1 MEQTTSYTQWQ
12 PYISQLR
19 MACGT
24 GSDTGITLKQKP
36 NEDSLFAY
44 QCIQTY
50 NSQIQSFG
58 VFLVADGMGGHAYG
72 QVASYIDIQVI
83 SKSVLLPLLTNAN
96 VKDESLSSL
105 LISSIQLANQS
116 IYEYNQQNRVNMG
129 TTATAVL
136 VVDSNAYIAN
146 VGDSRAYH
154 YREQDGLRQIPLDHS
169 VVAHLIQAGKITAD
183 DMYSHPK
190 RNQISRNLGGKTD
203 VKVDLF
209 TVSLLPGDK
218 LLLCT
223 DGLWEMVRDT
233 EIQRIISSPVD
244 PSAVS
249 TLLVQAAL
257 AGGGNDNVS
266 VVVVNVN

>member
-1 MEQTTSYTQWQ
+1 MEQTKSNTQWQ
-12 PYISQLR
+12 PQIGQLR
-19 MACGT
+19 MMCGI
-24 GSDTGITLKQKP
+24 GSDAGIMRKQKP
-36 NEDSLFAY
+36 NEDSLFVH
-44 QCIQTY
+44 QCIQTH

-58 VFLVADGMGGHAYG
+58 VFVVADGMGGHAYG
-72 QVASYIDIQVI
+72 QVASHMAIQVI

-96 VKDESLSSL
+96 MKDESLSSL
-105 LISSIQLANQS
+105 LISSIRLANQS
-116 IYEYNQQNRVNMG
+116 IYEYNQQKSINMG

-146 VGDSRAYH
+146 VGDSRTYH
-154 YREQDGLRQIPLDHS
+154 YREQDGLRQITLDHS
-169 VVAHLIQAGKITAD
+169 VAARLVQAGKITAD
-183 DMYSHPK
+183 DLYAHPK

-203 VKVDLF
+203 VEVDLF
-209 TVSLLPGDK
+209 TVPLLTGDK